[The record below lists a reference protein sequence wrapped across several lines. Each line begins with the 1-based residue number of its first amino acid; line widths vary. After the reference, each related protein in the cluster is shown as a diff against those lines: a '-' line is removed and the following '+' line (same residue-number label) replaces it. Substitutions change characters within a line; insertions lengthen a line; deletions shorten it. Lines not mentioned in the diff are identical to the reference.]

1 MFINVFLEA
10 HCSNIYM
17 SNQRFYCKL
26 VTLALIMLLITY
38 SGDIET
44 NPGPKKN
51 TKISFCHWNLN
62 GIAAHNF
69 SKVSLL
75 QAMATTHEFN
85 IICLSETFFDSLF
98 NLLDDEINVE
108 GNNLLKADHPNDY
121 KSRRVSMYFKEHLP
135 ISRLDDLCNLPVL
148 VTEKRMEKKNCF
160 LTCLYRSP
168 SQSSNE
174 FDTFCCNFIF
184 LI

>member
-62 GIAAHNF
+62 RIAAHNF

-108 GNNLLKADHPNDY
+108 GNNLLKADHLMIIRAEELVCILKNT
-121 KSRRVSMYFKEHLP
+121 FQFQ
-135 ISRLDDLCNLPVL
+135 DLMICVIYQ
-148 VTEKRMEKKNCF
+148 C
-160 LTCLYRSP
+160 
-168 SQSSNE
+168 
-174 FDTFCCNFIF
+174 
-184 LI
+184 